1 MDGLSIPAELISANL
16 MYMENVLSVFVD
28 ESGNFNMDSY
38 EMPFYSLAFV
48 FHNQAHDIC
57 PYIEKLEHMLEIL
70 DYPGTFVHTAPI
82 IRGKDEYSNL
92 HHEVR
97 LSIFNRFMQFLNKIP
112 YTYFFLIYDKS
123 DFCYRRSIAK
133 QNAQ

>member
-1 MDGLSIPAELISANL
+1 

-57 PYIEKLEHMLEIL
+57 PYIEKLEHMLEI
-70 DYPGTFVHTAPI
+70 TKSKERFFK
-82 IRGKDEYSNL
+82 RK
-92 HHEVR
+92 
-97 LSIFNRFMQFLNKIP
+97 SIFK
-112 YTYFFLIYDKS
+112 KS
-123 DFCYRRSIAK
+123 YCNQIRRHRIK
-133 QNAQ
+133 NNFEWN

>member
-92 HHEVR
+92 HHEIR
-97 LSIFNRFMQFLNKIP
+97 LSIFNRFM
-112 YTYFFLIYDKS
+112 
-123 DFCYRRSIAK
+123 
-133 QNAQ
+133 